1 MWLYILCFFSREQRQ
16 SNKCKQR
23 GLSCCYL
30 FSFPSL
36 YCPEVF
42 INTHYCHCTYCSHS
56 VSHSLSLSVSLSQ
69 SVFLSESPLSRSFP
83 PQCQSKRAPFAV
95 TAPVNGP
102 HGKHT
107 VRPESAFECL
117 PRSWVKAMWGD
128 APLLSLWAQGFPE
141 KTEDGEMLQVDQMN
155 VYRKAVN
162 R

>member
-42 INTHYCHCTYCSHS
+42 INTHYCHCTYCSP
-56 VSHSLSLSVSLSQ
+56 SLSHTHTLSLFHNLFF
-69 SVFLSESPLSRSFP
+69 SVKAHCQDMVISSTMPVQARSF
-83 PQCQSKRAPFAV
+83 CS
-95 TAPVNGP
+95 NGP
-102 HGKHT
+102 DGKHT

-117 PRSWVKAMWGD
+117 PRSSLKSMWGD
-128 APLLSLWAQGFPE
+128 APLLSLWGQGFPQ

-162 R
+162 G